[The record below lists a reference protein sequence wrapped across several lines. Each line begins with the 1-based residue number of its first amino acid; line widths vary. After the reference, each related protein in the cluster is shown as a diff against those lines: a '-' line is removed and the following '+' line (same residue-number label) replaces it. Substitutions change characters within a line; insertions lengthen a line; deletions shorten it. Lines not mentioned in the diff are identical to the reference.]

1 MTALGSLGYDD
12 VTIGVNED
20 NEYYVKDLGISNAKL
35 AGGITKD
42 KITSVR
48 VAALDLDGDI
58 LILNGKPS

>member
-1 MTALGSLGYDD
+1 ML
-12 VTIGVNED
+12 
-20 NEYYVKDLGISNAKL
+20 KDLGISNAKL

-42 KITSVR
+42 KIASVR